1 MDAIQCL
8 KEKFKESKLF
18 GVEKDKSFHSSIGQ
32 IYPELLAQ
40 AREYAEGTIVDP
52 EEHNDAV
59 DSCICDFMEGARAAM
74 FYKTDLSVCS

>member
-1 MDAIQCL
+1 MKNQKPILEEFC
-8 KEKFKESKLF
+8 
-18 GVEKDKSFHSSIGQ
+18 Q

-74 FYKTDLSVCS
+74 FYKTDLPLCS

>member
-1 MDAIQCL
+1 MKNSRPTL
-8 KEKFKESKLF
+8 EEFY
-18 GVEKDKSFHSSIGQ
+18 Q

-59 DSCICDFMEGARAAM
+59 DSGICDFMEGARAAM
-74 FYKTDLSVCS
+74 FYKADQQGRS